1 MSDNSS
7 GDKPAKRNVF
17 GHSQSPA
24 EKPRHFRQTVLRLA
38 DYLKDYT
45 RQIVITIILTLGGV
59 ILTVIGPKVLG
70 DMINQVT
77 DDYSANK
84 VYESVKRSL
93 PRQTKL
99 PVGTTVKQLMERTPA
114 SERNKFTAQL
124 AKLPDNQQR
133 KIMALDIT
141 KKPNY
146 HFDTMASTGL
156 WLAAIYIIGAIL
168 SYLEGWVIAGVT
180 QRAVYRLR
188 REISHKINTLPLSY
202 FDRHSYG
209 DVLSRITNDI
219 DTVSQ
224 NLSSVIT
231 QAFQSIVMVVGILAM
246 MISINLMLTG
256 AVMLTLPISAIVV
269 GIVFRLSQKYFASQQ
284 EILGKLNGHIEET
297 YSGHNIVKIFGGEKR
312 AIGKFNRYNN
322 SLYRSSWRAQFIAGV
337 VYPMMEFV
345 GNLGFVIIVMLG
357 GYLVVKG
364 RLQIGDIQAFSQ
376 YIRRFNQPITQIA
389 NLTGLIQS
397 IIAASERVFSFID
410 QSDEAITW
418 QKGGQTISQVTGRIS
433 FDHVKFGYDSD
444 RPVIHDLSVEIKPG
458 QKVAIVGPTGA
469 GKTTIVNLL
478 MRFYDPDE
486 GIIKLDGVDTRQ
498 ISRHNIRRN
507 FGMVLQDTW
516 LFEGTIKENLLYGKP
531 DASEEEL
538 RVAIETAMA
547 DHIIKSLPSG
557 MDTILGESA
566 DNISAGEKQLLTI
579 ARAMLANAPITILD
593 EATSN
598 VDTRTERLIQQA
610 MDKLVEGRTSFVIA
624 HRLSTIRNADLILV
638 MDHGDIVESGTHDS
652 LLEQDGFYAK
662 LYNAQFAH

>member
-17 GHSQSPA
+17 GHSQSPV
-24 EKPRHFRQTVLRLA
+24 EKPRYFRQTMLRLA

-45 RQIVITIILTLGGV
+45 GQIVITVILTLGGV
-59 ILTVIGPKVLG
+59 ILTVIGPRVLG
-70 DMINQVT
+70 DMINQIT

-93 PRQTKL
+93 PQQTKL
-99 PVGTTVKQLMERTPA
+99 PAGTTVKQLMERTPA
-114 SERNKFTAQL
+114 PERDKLTTRL
-124 AKLPDNQQR
+124 AKLPDNQRR

-146 HFDTMASTGL
+146 HFDTMASAGL
-156 WLAAIYIIGAIL
+156 WLVAIYIVGAIL
-168 SYLEGWVIAGVT
+168 GYLEGWVIVGVT

-209 DVLSRITNDI
+209 DVLSRITNDV
-219 DTVSQ
+219 DMVSQ
-224 NLSSVIT
+224 NLSGIIT
-231 QAFQSIVMVVGILAM
+231 QAFQSVATVVGILVM
-246 MISINLMLTG
+246 MVSINLMLTG

-269 GIVFRLSQKYFASQQ
+269 GVVFRLSQKYFAGQQ

-312 AIGKFNRYNN
+312 AISKFNRYNN
-322 SLYRSSWRAQFIAGV
+322 DLYRSSWRAQFIAGV

-345 GNLGFVIIVMLG
+345 GNLGFLITITLG
-357 GYLVVKG
+357 GYLVIKG
-364 RLQIGDIQAFSQ
+364 RLQVGDIQAFSQ
-376 YIRRFNQPITQIA
+376 YIRQFNQPITQIA
-389 NLTGLIQS
+389 DLTGLIQS

-418 QKGGQTISQVTGRIS
+418 QKGGQTISQVTGQIS

-486 GIIKLDGVDTRQ
+486 GAIKLDGVDTRQ
-498 ISRHNIRRN
+498 IPRHNIRRN

-538 RVAIETAMA
+538 RVAIETAMV
-547 DHIIKSLPSG
+547 DHVIKSLPDG
-557 MDTILGESA
+557 MNTILGESA
-566 DNISAGEKQLLTI
+566 DNISAGERQLLTI

-638 MDHGDIVESGTHDS
+638 IDHGDIVESGTHDS
-652 LLEQDGFYAK
+652 LLEQNGFYAK

>member
-124 AKLPDNQQR
+124 AKLPDNQRR

-188 REISHKINTLPLSY
+188 REISRKINTLPLSY

-312 AIGKFNRYNN
+312 AISKFNRYNN

-357 GYLVVKG
+357 GYLVVKE

-410 QSDEAITW
+410 QPDEAITW
-418 QKGGQTISQVTGRIS
+418 QKGGQTISRVTGRIS

-444 RPVIHDLSVEIKPG
+444 RPVIHALSVEIKPG

-531 DASEEEL
+531 DAGEEEL
-538 RVAIETAMA
+538 RVAVETAMV
-547 DHIIKSLPSG
+547 DHIIKSLPGG
-557 MDTILGESA
+557 MDTVLGESA

-579 ARAMLANAPITILD
+579 ARAMLVNAPITILD

-652 LLEQDGFYAK
+652 LLEQNGFYAK

>member
-1 MSDNSS
+1 MSDNSN

-17 GHSQSPA
+17 GYSQSPA

-99 PVGTTVKQLMERTPA
+99 PAGTTVKQLMERTPA

-124 AKLPDNQQR
+124 VKLPDSQRR

-156 WLAAIYIIGAIL
+156 WLAAVYIIGAIL
-168 SYLEGWVIAGVT
+168 SYLEGWVITGVT

-188 REISHKINTLPLSY
+188 REISRKINTLPLSY

-219 DTVSQ
+219 DIVSQ

-312 AIGKFNRYNN
+312 AISKFNRYNN

-357 GYLVVKG
+357 GYLVVKE

-410 QSDEAITW
+410 QPDEAITW
-418 QKGGQTISQVTGRIS
+418 QKGGQTISRVTGRIS

-531 DASEEEL
+531 DAGEEEL
-538 RVAIETAMA
+538 RVAVETAMV
-547 DHIIKSLPSG
+547 DHIIKSLPGG
-557 MDTILGESA
+557 MDTVLGESA

-579 ARAMLANAPITILD
+579 ARAMLVNAPITILD

-652 LLEQDGFYAK
+652 LLEQNGFYAK

>member
-1 MSDNSS
+1 MSDNSK
-7 GDKPAKRNVF
+7 GDKPAKRNIFV
-17 GHSQSPA
+17 HSQSPA

-59 ILTVIGPKVLG
+59 ILTVIAPKVLG
-70 DMINQVT
+70 DMINQIT

-93 PRQTKL
+93 PQQTKL
-99 PVGTTVKQLMERTPA
+99 PAGTTVKQLMERTPA
-114 SERNKFTAQL
+114 PERGKLTTWL

-156 WLAAIYIIGAIL
+156 WLAAVYIIGAIL
-168 SYLEGWVIAGVT
+168 SYLEGWVITGVT

-188 REISHKINTLPLSY
+188 REISRKINTLPLSY

-219 DTVSQ
+219 DIVSQ

-246 MISINLMLTG
+246 MISMNLMLTG

-312 AIGKFNRYNN
+312 AISKFNRYNN

-345 GNLGFVIIVMLG
+345 GNLGFVIVITLG
-357 GYLVVKG
+357 GYLAAKG

-376 YIRRFNQPITQIA
+376 YIRRFNEPITQIA
-389 NLTGLIQS
+389 DLTGLIQS

-410 QSDEAITW
+410 QPDEAITW
-418 QKGGQTISQVTGRIS
+418 QKGGQTISRVTGRIS

-538 RVAIETAMA
+538 RVAVETAMV
-547 DHIIKSLPSG
+547 DHIIKSLPGG

-579 ARAMLANAPITILD
+579 ARAMLVNAPITILD

-638 MDHGDIVESGTHDS
+638 IDHGDIVESGTHDS

>member
-7 GDKPAKRNVF
+7 GDKPAKRNIF

-99 PVGTTVKQLMERTPA
+99 PAGTTVKQLMERTPA
-114 SERNKFTAQL
+114 PERNKFTAQL

-146 HFDTMASTGL
+146 HFDAMASTGL

-188 REISHKINTLPLSY
+188 REISRKINTLPLSY

-219 DTVSQ
+219 DIVSQ

-246 MISINLMLTG
+246 MISMNLMLTG

-312 AIGKFNRYNN
+312 AVSKFNRYNN

-345 GNLGFVIIVMLG
+345 GNLGFVIVITLG
-357 GYLVVKG
+357 GYLAAKG

-376 YIRRFNQPITQIA
+376 YIRRFNEPITQIA
-389 NLTGLIQS
+389 DLTGLIQS

-410 QSDEAITW
+410 QPDEAITW
-418 QKGGQTISQVTGRIS
+418 QKGGQTISRVTGRIS

-538 RVAIETAMA
+538 RVAVETAMV
-547 DHIIKSLPSG
+547 DHIIKSLPGG

>member
-1 MSDNSS
+1 MSDNSK
-7 GDKPAKRNVF
+7 GDKSAKRNVF

-24 EKPRHFRQTVLRLA
+24 EKPRHFRQTMLRLA

-45 RQIVITIILTLGGV
+45 GQIVITVILTLGGV
-59 ILTVIGPKVLG
+59 ILTVIGPRVLG
-70 DMINQVT
+70 DMINQIT

-93 PRQTKL
+93 PQQTKL

-114 SERNKFTAQL
+114 PERDKLTTRL
-124 AKLPDNQQR
+124 AKLPDNQRR
-133 KIMALDIT
+133 KIMALDIA

-156 WLAAIYIIGAIL
+156 WLVAIYIVGAIL
-168 SYLEGWVIAGVT
+168 SYLEGWVIVGVT

-209 DVLSRITNDI
+209 DVLSRITNDV
-219 DTVSQ
+219 DMVSQ
-224 NLSSVIT
+224 NLSGIIT
-231 QAFQSIVMVVGILAM
+231 QAFQSVATVVGILVM
-246 MISINLMLTG
+246 MVSINLMLTG

-269 GIVFRLSQKYFASQQ
+269 GVVFRLSQKYFAGQQ
-284 EILGKLNGHIEET
+284 EILGKLNGYIEET

-312 AIGKFNRYNN
+312 AISKFNRYNN
-322 SLYRSSWRAQFIAGV
+322 DLYRSSWRAQFIAGV

-345 GNLGFVIIVMLG
+345 GNLGFLITITLG
-357 GYLVVKG
+357 GYLVIKG
-364 RLQIGDIQAFSQ
+364 RLQVGDIQAFSQ
-376 YIRRFNQPITQIA
+376 YIRQFNQPITQIA
-389 NLTGLIQS
+389 DLTGLIQS

-410 QSDEAITW
+410 QPDEAITW
-418 QKGGQTISQVTGRIS
+418 QKGGHTISRVTGRIS

-486 GIIKLDGVDTRQ
+486 GAIKLDGVDTKQ

-538 RVAIETAMA
+538 RVAIETAMV
-547 DHIIKSLPSG
+547 DHVIKSLPDG
-557 MDTILGESA
+557 MNTILGESA
-566 DNISAGEKQLLTI
+566 DNISAGERQLLTI

-638 MDHGDIVESGTHDS
+638 IDHGDIVESGTHDS
-652 LLEQDGFYAK
+652 LLEQNGFYAK

>member
-45 RQIVITIILTLGGV
+45 RQIAITIILTLGGV

-84 VYESVKRSL
+84 VYESAKRSL

-99 PVGTTVKQLMERTPA
+99 PAGTTVKQLMERTPA
-114 SERNKFTAQL
+114 PERNKFTAQL

-156 WLAAIYIIGAIL
+156 WLAAVYIIGAIL
-168 SYLEGWVIAGVT
+168 SYLEGWVITGVT

-188 REISHKINTLPLSY
+188 REISRKINTLPLSY

-219 DTVSQ
+219 DIVSQ

-246 MISINLMLTG
+246 MISMNLMLTG

-312 AIGKFNRYNN
+312 AISKFNRYNN

-345 GNLGFVIIVMLG
+345 GNLGFVIVITLG
-357 GYLVVKG
+357 GYLAAKG

-376 YIRRFNQPITQIA
+376 YIRRFNEPITQIA
-389 NLTGLIQS
+389 DLTGLIQS
-397 IIAASERVFSFID
+397 IIAASERVFDFID
-410 QSDEAITW
+410 QPDEAITW
-418 QKGGQTISQVTGRIS
+418 QKGGQTISRVTGRIS

-444 RPVIHDLSVEIKPG
+444 RPVIHDFSVEIKPG

-538 RVAIETAMA
+538 RVAVETAMV
-547 DHIIKSLPSG
+547 DHIIKSLPGG

-652 LLEQDGFYAK
+652 LLEQNGFYAK

>member
-24 EKPRHFRQTVLRLA
+24 EKPRHFRQTVLRLT

-99 PVGTTVKQLMERTPA
+99 PAGTTVKQLMERTPA
-114 SERNKFTAQL
+114 PERNKFTAQL

-168 SYLEGWVIAGVT
+168 SYLEGWVITGVT

-188 REISHKINTLPLSY
+188 REISRKINTLPLSY

-312 AIGKFNRYNN
+312 AISKFNRYNN

-397 IIAASERVFSFID
+397 IIAASERVFDFID
-410 QSDEAITW
+410 QPDEAITW
-418 QKGGQTISQVTGRIS
+418 QKGGQTISRVTGRIS

-531 DASEEEL
+531 DAGEEEL
-538 RVAIETAMA
+538 RVAVETAMV
-547 DHIIKSLPSG
+547 DHIIKSLPDG

-579 ARAMLANAPITILD
+579 ARAMLVNAPITILD

-652 LLEQDGFYAK
+652 LLEQNGFYAK

>member
-1 MSDNSS
+1 MSDNSK

-24 EKPRHFRQTVLRLA
+24 EKPHHFRQTVLRLA

-45 RQIVITIILTLGGV
+45 RQIVITIALTLGGV

-93 PRQTKL
+93 PQQTKL
-99 PVGTTVKQLMERTPA
+99 PAGTTVKQLMERTPE
-114 SERNKFTAQL
+114 SERSKFTAQL

-188 REISHKINTLPLSY
+188 REISRKINTLPLSY
-202 FDRHSYG
+202 FDCHSYG

-224 NLSSVIT
+224 NLSGIIT
-231 QAFQSIVMVVGILAM
+231 QAFQSVATVVGILVM
-246 MISINLMLTG
+246 MVSINLMLTG

-312 AIGKFNRYNN
+312 AISKFNRYNN
-322 SLYRSSWRAQFIAGV
+322 SLYRLSWRAQFIAGV

-345 GNLGFVIIVMLG
+345 GNLGFVIVITLG
-357 GYLVVKG
+357 GYLAAKG

-376 YIRRFNQPITQIA
+376 YIRRFNEPITQIA
-389 NLTGLIQS
+389 DLTGLIQS

-410 QSDEAITW
+410 QPDEAITW
-418 QKGGQTISQVTGRIS
+418 QKGGQTISRVTGRIS

-538 RVAIETAMA
+538 RVAVETAMV
-547 DHIIKSLPSG
+547 DHIIKSLPDG

-579 ARAMLANAPITILD
+579 ARAMLVNAPITILD

>member
-24 EKPRHFRQTVLRLA
+24 EKPRHFRQTVLRLT

-99 PVGTTVKQLMERTPA
+99 PAGTTVKQLMERTPA
-114 SERNKFTAQL
+114 PERNKFTAQL

-168 SYLEGWVIAGVT
+168 SYLEGWVITGVT

-188 REISHKINTLPLSY
+188 REISRKINTLPLSY

-231 QAFQSIVMVVGILAM
+231 QAFQSTVMVVGILAM

-312 AIGKFNRYNN
+312 AISKFNRYNN

-397 IIAASERVFSFID
+397 IIAASERVFDFID
-410 QSDEAITW
+410 QPDEAITW
-418 QKGGQTISQVTGRIS
+418 QKGGQTISQVTGQIS

-486 GIIKLDGVDTRQ
+486 GVIKLDGVDTRQ

-531 DASEEEL
+531 DAGEEEL
-538 RVAIETAMA
+538 RVAVETAMV
-547 DHIIKSLPSG
+547 DHVIKSLPDG
-557 MDTILGESA
+557 MNTILGESA
-566 DNISAGEKQLLTI
+566 DNISAGERQLLTI
-579 ARAMLANAPITILD
+579 ARAMLVNAPITILD

-652 LLEQDGFYAK
+652 LLEQNGFYAK

>member
-24 EKPRHFRQTVLRLA
+24 EKPRHFRQTMLRLA

-99 PVGTTVKQLMERTPA
+99 PAGTTVKQLMERTPA
-114 SERNKFTAQL
+114 PERSKFTAQL

-188 REISHKINTLPLSY
+188 REISRKINTLPLSY

-312 AIGKFNRYNN
+312 AISKFNRYNN

-410 QSDEAITW
+410 QPDEAITW
-418 QKGGQTISQVTGRIS
+418 QKGGQTISRVTGRIS

-486 GIIKLDGVDTRQ
+486 GIIKLDGVDTKQ

-531 DASEEEL
+531 DAGEEEL
-538 RVAIETAMA
+538 RVAVETAMV
-547 DHIIKSLPSG
+547 DHIIKSLPDG

-579 ARAMLANAPITILD
+579 ARAMLVNAPITILD

>member
-1 MSDNSS
+1 MSDNSK

-17 GHSQSPA
+17 GHSQILA
-24 EKPRHFRQTVLRLA
+24 EKPRHFRQTMLRLA

-45 RQIVITIILTLGGV
+45 GQIVITIILTLGGV
-59 ILTVIGPKVLG
+59 ILTVIGPRVLG
-70 DMINQVT
+70 DMINQIT

-93 PRQTKL
+93 PQQTKL
-99 PVGTTVKQLMERTPA
+99 PAGTTVKQLMERTPA
-114 SERNKFTAQL
+114 PERDKLTTRL
-124 AKLPDNQQR
+124 AKLPDNQRR

-156 WLAAIYIIGAIL
+156 WLVAIYIVGAIL
-168 SYLEGWVIAGVT
+168 GYLEGWVIVGVT

-209 DVLSRITNDI
+209 DVLSRITNDV
-219 DTVSQ
+219 DMVSQ
-224 NLSSVIT
+224 NLSGIIT
-231 QAFQSIVMVVGILAM
+231 QAFQSVATVVGILVM
-246 MISINLMLTG
+246 MVSINLMLTG

-269 GIVFRLSQKYFASQQ
+269 GVVFRLSQKYFASQQ

-312 AIGKFNRYNN
+312 AISKFNRYNN
-322 SLYRSSWRAQFIAGV
+322 DLYRSSWRAQFIAGV

-345 GNLGFVIIVMLG
+345 GNLGFLIVITLG
-357 GYLVVKG
+357 GYLAVKG

-376 YIRRFNQPITQIA
+376 YIRRFNEPITQIA
-389 NLTGLIQS
+389 DLTGLIQS

-418 QKGGQTISQVTGRIS
+418 QKGGQTISQVTGQIS

-486 GIIKLDGVDTRQ
+486 GIIKLDGVNTRQ

-538 RVAIETAMA
+538 RVAIETAMV
-547 DHIIKSLPSG
+547 DHIIKSLPGG

-579 ARAMLANAPITILD
+579 ARAMLVNAPITILD

-610 MDKLVEGRTSFVIA
+610 MGKLVEGRTSFVIA

-652 LLEQDGFYAK
+652 LLEQNGFYAK

>member
-17 GHSQSPA
+17 GYSQSPA

-99 PVGTTVKQLMERTPA
+99 PAGTTVKQLMERTPA
-114 SERNKFTAQL
+114 SERDKLTTRL

-146 HFDTMASTGL
+146 RFDTMASTGL

-188 REISHKINTLPLSY
+188 REISRKINSLPLSY

-219 DTVSQ
+219 DIVSQ

-246 MISINLMLTG
+246 MISMNLMLTG

-312 AIGKFNRYNN
+312 AISKFNRYNN

-345 GNLGFVIIVMLG
+345 GNLGFVVIVMLG
-357 GYLVVKG
+357 GYLVVRG

-376 YIRRFNQPITQIA
+376 YIRRFNEPITQIA
-389 NLTGLIQS
+389 DLTGLIQS

-410 QSDEAITW
+410 QPDEAITW
-418 QKGGQTISQVTGRIS
+418 QKGGQTISQVTGQIS

-486 GIIKLDGVDTRQ
+486 GVIKLDGVDTRQ

-531 DASEEEL
+531 DAGEEEL
-538 RVAIETAMA
+538 RVAIETAMV
-547 DHIIKSLPSG
+547 DHVIKSLPDG
-557 MDTILGESA
+557 MNTILGESA

-579 ARAMLANAPITILD
+579 ARAMLVNAPITILD

>member
-1 MSDNSS
+1 MSDNSN
-7 GDKPAKRNVF
+7 GDKPAKRNIF

-24 EKPRHFRQTVLRLA
+24 EKPHHFRQTVLRLA

-99 PVGTTVKQLMERTPA
+99 PAGTTVKQLMERTPA
-114 SERNKFTAQL
+114 SERSKFAAQL

-146 HFDTMASTGL
+146 RFDTMASTGL
-156 WLAAIYIIGAIL
+156 WLVAIYIVGAIL

-188 REISHKINTLPLSY
+188 REISRKINTLPLSY

-209 DVLSRITNDI
+209 DVLSRITNDV
-219 DTVSQ
+219 DMVSQ
-224 NLSSVIT
+224 NLSGIIT

-246 MISINLMLTG
+246 MISMNLMLTG

-269 GIVFRLSQKYFASQQ
+269 GVVFRLSQKYFASQQ

-312 AIGKFNRYNN
+312 AISKFNRYNN
-322 SLYRSSWRAQFIAGV
+322 DLYRSSWRAQFIAGV

-345 GNLGFVIIVMLG
+345 GNLGFLITITLG
-357 GYLVVKG
+357 GYLVIKG
-364 RLQIGDIQAFSQ
+364 RLQVGDIQAFSQ
-376 YIRRFNQPITQIA
+376 YIRQFNQPITQIA

-498 ISRHNIRRN
+498 IPRHNIRRN

-538 RVAIETAMA
+538 RVAIETAMV
-547 DHIIKSLPSG
+547 DHIIKSLPDG
-557 MDTILGESA
+557 MNTILGESA
-566 DNISAGEKQLLTI
+566 DNISAGERQLLTI

-652 LLEQDGFYAK
+652 LLEQNGFYAK

>member
-1 MSDNSS
+1 MSDNSK
-7 GDKPAKRNVF
+7 GDKPAKRNIF

-59 ILTVIGPKVLG
+59 VLTVIGPKVLG

-99 PVGTTVKQLMERTPA
+99 PAGTTVKQLMERTPA
-114 SERNKFTAQL
+114 PERNKFTAQL

-168 SYLEGWVIAGVT
+168 SYLEGWVITGVT

-188 REISHKINTLPLSY
+188 REISRKINTLPLSY

-219 DTVSQ
+219 DIVSQ

-246 MISINLMLTG
+246 MISMNLMLTG

-312 AIGKFNRYNN
+312 AISKFNRYNN

-345 GNLGFVIIVMLG
+345 GNLGFVIVITLG
-357 GYLVVKG
+357 GYLAAKG

-376 YIRRFNQPITQIA
+376 YIRRFNEPITQIA
-389 NLTGLIQS
+389 DLTGLIQS

-410 QSDEAITW
+410 QPDEAITW
-418 QKGGQTISQVTGRIS
+418 QKGGQTISRVTGRIS

-538 RVAIETAMA
+538 RVAVETAMV
-547 DHIIKSLPSG
+547 DHIIKSLPDG

-579 ARAMLANAPITILD
+579 ARAMLVNAPITILD

-638 MDHGDIVESGTHDS
+638 MNHGDIVESGTHDS